1 MLTLHGAAALVN
13 NKSQRPAGG
22 GGGGTGQ
29 RRAFDCKAA
38 LAMNYSPRADKTR
51 PAASAGEARR
61 GAARRGPQTGARR
74 GVRPPFDYSRGC
86 ARPGPA
92 RPGPQHFGGI
102 ALGAREKLGLIRGR
116 SPRPHKSVLPDS
128 GAGSNYSPARQGW
141 RSAREGMAVRAR
153 AHVCEVC
160 ARVRAR
166 EHLCNAFVCAR
177 LRGARVCWFNVN
189 IVTFVCVHVVSLCAQ
204 VRG

>member
-1 MLTLHGAAALVN
+1 VRARQGA
-13 NKSQRPAGG
+13 
-22 GGGGTGQ
+22 
-29 RRAFDCKAA
+29 
-38 LAMNYSPRADKTR
+38 
-51 PAASAGEARR
+51 ARR
-61 GAARRGPQTGARR
+61 GAARKQVPGAGSDRLLITAAAALGP
-74 GVRPPFDYSRGC
+74 

-92 RPGPQHFGGI
+92 PQHFGGI

-141 RSAREGMAVRAR
+141 RSARAGMAVRAR

>member
-92 RPGPQHFGGI
+92 RPGPA
-102 ALGAREKLGLIRGR
+102 ALRGHRAGGARKAGINQGPQPAPPQERFARLRGWEQLQPGPAGLAER
-116 SPRPHKSVLPDS
+116 
-128 GAGSNYSPARQGW
+128 AGGD
-141 RSAREGMAVRAR
+141 GRAR
-153 AHVCEVC
+153 AC
-160 ARVRAR
+160 ARVRGV
-166 EHLCNAFVCAR
+166 CTCAR
-177 LRGARVCWFNVN
+177 A
-189 IVTFVCVHVVSLCAQ
+189 
-204 VRG
+204 

>member
-61 GAARRGPQTGARR
+61 GAARRGPARKQVPGAGSDRLLITAAAAL
-74 GVRPPFDYSRGC
+74 GP

-92 RPGPQHFGGI
+92 PQHFGGI

-153 AHVCEVC
+153 AHVC
-160 ARVRAR
+160 ARVSTYAMR
-166 EHLCNAFVCAR
+166 
-177 LRGARVCWFNVN
+177 
-189 IVTFVCVHVVSLCAQ
+189 LCALAYA
-204 VRG
+204 VRECVGST